1 MMKRSRTGRILHTAR
16 PVAPA
21 RPIHI
26 TTRVR
31 PDVPGL
37 RRPPVRA
44 LLREL
49 LAAAHTRGVQ
59 TLAIAVMPNHLHWV
73 VLADS
78 AAALQDAT
86 RYVFSQFAR
95 RLNTLWNRTGPVLQD
110 RYWSTCCKTARQSWQ
125 ALGYVLRNA
134 RTAGCHQPAP
144 ADAPNARIPGMDAY
158 TGIDEALCARDR
170 FLQGVFGP
178 TERARRAAL
187 VRLCAG
193 PAPFVPLRERLQ
205 PSLPGL

>member
-1 MMKRSRTGRILHTAR
+1 MMKRSRNGRILHTSR
-16 PVAPA
+16 PVTPA

-26 TTRVR
+26 TTRVS
-31 PDVPGL
+31 PDVPEL
-37 RRPPVRA
+37 RRRPVQL

-49 LAAAHTRGVQ
+49 LVAAAARGVR

-73 VLADS
+73 VLAES
-78 AAALQDAT
+78 AAALRDAT
-86 RYVFSQFAR
+86 RYVFGQFAR
-95 RLNTLWNRTGPVLQD
+95 RMNRHWNRTGPVFED

-134 RTAGCHQPAP
+134 RTAGCHRPAP
-144 ADAPNARIPGMDAY
+144 AGAPNARIPGMDAY
-158 TGIDEALCARDR
+158 TGIDEALCGADR
-170 FLQGVFGP
+170 FLRSVLGP
-178 TERARRAAL
+178 TEPARRAAL
-187 VRLCAG
+187 ARMCTG